1 MKSIN
6 FSNIKITGGFW
17 KERQDLVRNV
27 TAKAVYDRFYET
39 GRIEVFDFD
48 KNTSVQPHIF
58 WDSDVA
64 KWMEGVAYL
73 LAEKSEPHLEA
84 IVENLI
90 DLIEKNQD
98 ECGYFNIFYQKT

>member
-1 MKSIN
+1 LKNKDICDKIKCVWEHFPVLSKRRRKMNKVDFN
-6 FSNIKITGGFW
+6 NIKITGGFW

-73 LAEKSEPHLEA
+73 LAEKS
-84 IVENLI
+84 
-90 DLIEKNQD
+90 
-98 ECGYFNIFYQKT
+98 